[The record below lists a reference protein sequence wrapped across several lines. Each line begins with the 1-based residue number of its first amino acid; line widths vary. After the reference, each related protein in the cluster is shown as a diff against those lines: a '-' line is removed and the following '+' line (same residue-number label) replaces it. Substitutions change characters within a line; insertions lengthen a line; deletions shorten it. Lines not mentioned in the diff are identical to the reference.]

1 MSEGSAL
8 DWLLASD
15 EPAVRYRAM
24 TELLDRPEDDREVIE
39 ARRAIPRGPL
49 VKALLAGLEPGGERP
64 LRPVPQVLREP
75 TGVSCRSP
83 TSAFLPATAGC
94 ARRSTS
100 SWVGR

>member
-1 MSEGSAL
+1 MSEGSVL

-49 VKALLAGLEPGGERP
+49 VQALLAGLEPGGTPSPTRTASSPEA
-64 LRPVPQVLREP
+64 
-75 TGVSCRSP
+75 TGVSSRSP